1 MYFFTH
7 LYIARELHRQLSKNI
22 LLDYNAFSYGNIK
35 PDIPSK
41 TRQHHTQE
49 NYLEQV
55 IYQVSILKNQEFT
68 VHEFSV
74 KLGEIC
80 HYFSDFF
87 CYYHLNEHLHKKNLN
102 HFFYEISMHIS
113 LINYKFNKINF
124 KDSLDFL
131 ESPDSSV
138 YPVYPYFSN
147 YPTTTFEDLITSSFT
162 TMFELYSKRPNSM
175 KKDMDFA
182 LSTSLIMCE
191 KILEGV
197 HFTSSIPYNFD
208 LMANSTNLKEE
219 QLL

>member
-55 IYQVSILKNQEFT
+55 LNQISVLEKEEFT
-68 VHEFSV
+68 VQEFSMR
-74 KLGEIC
+74 LGEIC

-87 CYYHLNEHLHKKNLN
+87 CYYHLNEHLHKKKIN

-113 LINYKFNKINF
+113 LISYKFEKNHNIVYH
-124 KDSLDFL
+124 DFSTSFF
-131 ESPDSSV
+131 E
-138 YPVYPYFSN
+138 N
-147 YPTTTFEDLITSSFT
+147 PTTSFFT
-162 TMFELYSKRPNSM
+162 TMFELYSERPNSM

>member
-55 IYQVSILKNQEFT
+55 FDKVSILKNEEFT

-74 KLGEIC
+74 RLGEIC

-87 CYYHLNEHLHKKNLN
+87 CYYHLNEHLHKKNIE

-113 LINYKFNKINF
+113 LITYKFEKTNF
-124 KDSLDFL
+124 IDSPG
-131 ESPDSSV
+131 SPD

-147 YPTTTFEDLITSSFT
+147 YTTSTFENSITSSFT

-191 KILEGV
+191 KILEGI
-197 HFTSSIPYNFD
+197 HFSSPIHYNFD

>member
-41 TRQHHTQE
+41 TRKHHTQE

-55 IYQVSILKNQEFT
+55 LDQVSILKNEEFT
-68 VHEFSV
+68 VHDFSI

-80 HYFSDFF
+80 HYFSDFY
-87 CYYHLNEHLHKKNLN
+87 CYYHLNEHLHKKNLK
-102 HFFYEISMHIS
+102 HFFYEISMHMS
-113 LINYKFNKINF
+113 LITYKFEKNNF
-124 KDSLDFL
+124 IDSP
-131 ESPDSSV
+131 ESPDSLDI
-138 YPVYPYFSN
+138 PDA
-147 YPTTTFEDLITSSFT
+147 PTATLENSINFSFT
-162 TMFELYSKRPNSM
+162 TMFKLYSERPNSM

-182 LSTSLIMCE
+182 LSTSLMICE
-191 KILEGV
+191 KILEKV
-197 HFTSSIPYNFD
+197 HFSSSLPYNFE